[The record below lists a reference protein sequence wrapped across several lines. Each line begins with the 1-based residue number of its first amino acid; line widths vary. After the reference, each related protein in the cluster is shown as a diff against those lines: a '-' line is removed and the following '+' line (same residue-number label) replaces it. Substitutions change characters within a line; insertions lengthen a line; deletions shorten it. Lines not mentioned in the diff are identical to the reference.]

1 MKALAVLAVVLTLSL
16 VSYADAKCG
25 GAGLFHRAA
34 ARRADRLDWRAHRA
48 SSRGSCGASMTTT
61 TRTTVRGMFLMAPA
75 CANGQCNTPQ
85 KAEAIP
91 APKKK

>member
-1 MKALAVLAVVLTLSL
+1 MKALAVLAVVLTLSI

-34 ARRADRLDWRAHRA
+34 ARRADRLDRRAHRA
-48 SSRGSCGASMTTT
+48 SMRGSCGASMTTT
-61 TRTTVRGMFLMAPA
+61 TRTTVRGMFMAPA
-75 CANGQCNTPQ
+75 CASGQCNTPQ
-85 KAEAIP
+85 KTEAIP